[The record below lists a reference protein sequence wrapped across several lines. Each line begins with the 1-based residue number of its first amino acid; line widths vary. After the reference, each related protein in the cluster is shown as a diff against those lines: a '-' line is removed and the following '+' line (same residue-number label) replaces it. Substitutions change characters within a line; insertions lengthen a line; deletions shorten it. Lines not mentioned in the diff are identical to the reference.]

1 MGINLPMTR
10 GREGERGPIG
20 GGKSINCG
28 RTFIGGRIFG
38 GREGQKYFCL
48 AVASPEAD
56 RAM

>member
-1 MGINLPMTR
+1 MTR
-10 GREGERGPIG
+10 GEGGERGPIG